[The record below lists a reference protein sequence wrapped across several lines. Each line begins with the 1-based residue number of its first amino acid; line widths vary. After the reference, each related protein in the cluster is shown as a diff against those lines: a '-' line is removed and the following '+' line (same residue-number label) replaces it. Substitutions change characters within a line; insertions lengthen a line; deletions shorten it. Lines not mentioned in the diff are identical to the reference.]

1 MKVLVVA
8 WDSGGGV
15 EVVETVVRRIV
26 ARGHQVRILGTEGLR
41 PGLEAAG
48 ATFRPYRYAPDND
61 RSRAETD
68 LIRDWEA
75 KNPLDAFAR
84 IRDRAMFGPARH
96 FARDVVEELEREPA
110 DVVVVDV
117 LIASALCGAEAAGV
131 PRVLLMHALYG
142 LPRHGVPPMGV
153 GLLPATNAAG
163 RLRDRA
169 VTGLTLKL
177 FDTGLAP
184 LNEAREELGLAPYTS
199 PLELFDDAD
208 RIVVC
213 TSPSYDFGAGTA
225 PANVG
230 YVGPQFEDAGARP
243 WDDPWAGRPARPLVL
258 VGLSSTFM
266 GQEALL
272 QRTAEALGRLPVH
285 GLVTTGPAVDPSIIT
300 APDNVV
306 VTRWIRHADV
316 LPHCAAVVT
325 HGGHGTVMK
334 SLRAGV
340 PLVVAP
346 LGRDQPDNAARVA
359 HAGAGVRLGRDPGV
373 ARLERAI
380 ATAVWDPAI
389 RAGAAR
395 MAATLATERD
405 DDRVVDELERVVA
418 ERPRRLP
425 TAPDWRDLGPAPTA
439 GPPPLGLPADVD
451 RHLVAMDDGGLIEVF
466 ESGGGPA
473 LVLLHGMGLSADIWA
488 RQFPALAG
496 GHRVIA
502 WNQRGCGGST
512 AGRGGYGLDRLV
524 DDLLAVLE
532 QLDVRDA
539 VLVGHS
545 VAGMVAIEAAIT
557 RTEALSARVSGLV
570 LVSTTGGTVPAIGSS
585 KVKDALF
592 GSVLAAENRWHPST
606 RLPGMARMGAWF
618 SFGRGNGEP
627 EELALVRRA
636 TESADPAA
644 GPEQMRLMMTY
655 DARGRYDRVDLPVRV
670 VAGTWDS
677 FLPAKHAQLLADSI
691 PGAVLVP
698 FPKSGHML
706 MLEQPEGFN
715 DLLDGFSADPSTGGV
730 GPVAVP
736 DRLVARGDHDHGHD
750 HDGHDHD
757 GHRHGRRT
765 ARSPV
770 EPMGAR
776 RPGMRRFNGED
787 SGFLSLELPT
797 QPMTSQFVVVLRP
810 VTGPDGEA
818 RPVTP
823 GQLTAHLA
831 RRLGELPS
839 FRWRVLRAP
848 LGLSHHVAVED
859 PGFHIEEHLEHLTL
873 EPGDGDR
880 RFARL
885 CDELAGRCLDRSRP
899 LWQVHLVDGLDDG
912 RQGMVIR
919 FHHALMDGGP
929 TIRTLARILSGD
941 DHQVGRPAEAWEPVA
956 IPGRW
961 QLLRDAMAEEV
972 RTVARLPS
980 LVARTWRGYRAQQE
994 YEEALPSPLASSPDD
1009 TPPCSLN
1016 DAFSVR
1022 RAHANLVLPLG
1033 DVQLVKRVAGVTI
1046 NQVVLAVVAGGLRRH
1061 LGAIGDLPDRPLL
1074 SGVPMAFEEPG
1085 PVREYG
1091 NHFINFNSALAT
1103 DLEDPWERLQATADA
1118 STVARR
1124 SMEAFGGEIL
1134 CEWLDQI
1141 PPFASERLVRRHV
1154 AARDRDRTVADINV
1168 NVSLVR
1174 AVDTPWSLG
1183 SASVEGVFLQ
1193 GPPNSGCGLSITALS
1208 YEEQL
1213 MIGLHACAD
1222 AVPDPST
1229 VARGM
1234 EQELASLVEVARRRA
1249 GSDEVGSGSRSA

>member
-1 MKVLVVA
+1 MRVLVVA

-15 EVVETVVRRIV
+15 EVVETVVRRTV
-26 ARGHQVRILGTEGLR
+26 ARGHQVRVLGTEGLR
-41 PGLEAAG
+41 AGLEAAG

-68 LIRDWEA
+68 LLRDWEA

-84 IRDRAMFGPARH
+84 IRDRVLFGPARH
-96 FARDVVEELEREPA
+96 FCRDVVEELERQPA

-142 LPRHGVPPMGV
+142 IPRPGAPPMGA

-177 FDTGLAP
+177 FDSGLPP
-184 LNEAREELGLAPYTS
+184 LNEARKELGLAPYAS

-208 RIVVC
+208 RILVC
-213 TSPSYDFGAGTA
+213 TSPSYDFGSDTT
-225 PANVG
+225 PANVC
-230 YVGPQFEDAGARP
+230 YVGPQFEDADSRR
-243 WDDPWAGRPARPLVL
+243 WDDPWAGSPERPLVL

-266 GQEALL
+266 GQQPLL
-272 QRTAEALGRLPVH
+272 QHAADALGRLPVH
-285 GLVTTGPAVDPSIIT
+285 GLITTGPAVDPSEIS

-306 VTRWIRHADV
+306 VTRWVRHSDV

-346 LGRDQPDNAARVA
+346 LGRDQPDNAARVV
-359 HAGAGVRLGRDPGV
+359 HAGAGVRLGKEPGV
-373 ARLERAI
+373 ARLEKAI
-380 ATAVWDPAI
+380 ARAVWDPAI

-395 MAATLATERD
+395 MAATLASERD
-405 DDRVVDELERVVA
+405 DDRVVDELARVVD
-418 ERPRRLP
+418 EQPRRLP
-425 TAPDWRDLGPAPTA
+425 SAPDWQVLGPAPTA
-439 GPPPLGLPADVD
+439 EAPPIELPPDLT
-451 RHLVAMDDGGLIEVF
+451 RHVVEVDDGGRIEVF
-466 ESGGGPA
+466 ESGHGPA
-473 LVLLHGMGLSADIWA
+473 IVLLHGMGLSADIWA
-488 RQFPALAG
+488 RQFPTLSE

-502 WNQRGCGGST
+502 WNQRGCGAST
-512 AGRGGYGLDRLV
+512 AGTEGYGLDRLV
-524 DDLLAVLE
+524 DDLMAVLE
-532 QLDVRDA
+532 ALDVRDA

-545 VAGMVAIEAAIT
+545 VAGMVVVEAAIT
-557 RTEALSARVSGLV
+557 RSHELSGRVSGLV
-570 LVSTTGGTVPAIGSS
+570 LASTTGGTVPAIGSS
-585 KVKDALF
+585 GVKDALF
-592 GSVLAAENRWHPST
+592 GSVLAVENRWHPST
-606 RLPGMARMGAWF
+606 RMPGMARLGAWF

-627 EELALVRRA
+627 DELALVRRA

-655 DARGRYDRVDLPVRV
+655 DARGRYGAVNLPLRV

-677 FLPAKHAQLLADSI
+677 FLPAKHAELLAASI
-691 PGAVLVP
+691 PGAELVT

-715 DLLDGFSADPSTGGV
+715 TLLTEFSADPAGGGV
-730 GPVAVP
+730 GPVGIP
-736 DRLVARGDHDHGHD
+736 DRLARRAASVVGSDSSTHP
-750 HDGHDHD
+750 
-757 GHRHGRRT
+757 
-765 ARSPV
+765 SI
-770 EPMGAR
+770 EPMGVR

-810 VTGPDGEA
+810 TVDPDGTP
-818 RPVTP
+818 RPVTLE
-823 GQLTAHLA
+823 QLTAHMA
-831 RRLGELPS
+831 RRLGELPT
-839 FRWRVLRAP
+839 FRWRILRVP

-859 PGFHIEEHLEHLTL
+859 PEFAIEEHLEHVTV
-873 EPGDGDR
+873 EGGDGDR
-880 RFARL
+880 GFARV
-885 CDELAGRCLDRSRP
+885 CDVLAGECLDRSRP
-899 LWQVHLVDGLDDG
+899 LWKLTLVDGLEGG
-912 RQGMVIR
+912 RQGLVIR

-929 TIRTLARILSGD
+929 TIRTLARILSD
-941 DHQVGRPAEAWEPVA
+941 EDHPVARPAGEWEPVP
-956 IPGRW
+956 IPGRGL
-961 QLLRDAMAEEV
+961 LLRDAVADEG
-972 RTVARLPS
+972 RTVGRLPS
-980 LVARTWRGYRAQQE
+980 LVARTWRGYRTQQVF
-994 YEEALPSPLASSPDD
+994 EAGLAAPLATSPQD

-1016 DAFSVR
+1016 DAFSSR
-1022 RAHANLVLPLG
+1022 RAHANLVLPLE
-1033 DVQLVKRVAGVTI
+1033 DIQLVKRAGEVTI

-1061 LGAIGDLPDRPLL
+1061 LMARGDLPERPLL
-1074 SGVPMAFEEPG
+1074 SGVPMAFDPPG
-1085 PVREYG
+1085 SVREYG
-1091 NHFINFNSALAT
+1091 NHFINFNTSLAT
-1103 DLEDPWERLQATADA
+1103 DVEDPWDRLQAIAVA
-1118 STVARR
+1118 SNQARR
-1124 SMEAFGGEIL
+1124 SMEAFGGEKL

-1154 AARDRDRTVADINV
+1154 ATRDRDRSVADINV

-1174 AVDTPWSLG
+1174 ATGTPWSLG
-1183 SASVEGVFLQ
+1183 SAAVEGVFLQ

-1208 YEEQL
+1208 YGDRV
-1213 MIGLHACAD
+1213 MVGLHACAD

-1234 EQELASLVEVARRRA
+1234 EEELAVLVDLAREPS
-1249 GSDEVGSGSRSA
+1249 GSTTATSGSRTA